1 MFTKKLLPVMIALA
15 LLLGAAA
22 QPYAVQAAQAKPT
35 LEIIE
40 VERDREVTVRG
51 EDFPRNTRFD
61 VYLYPLGFDPEPE
74 DRVDRFTT
82 GSTGVFETSFDI
94 PRKLEGYRR
103 LVLFMESRDGNYDIE
118 TWFFNRNTG
127 KSDRYTGT
135 PSFTILDVVKDR
147 EVTLRLRNLPPD
159 DRFEVLMDEIGTQ
172 AKDGIHVGWVSTG
185 FGGNRQVTFSI
196 PSALRGESRI
206 AVRIESPTSGYYYY
220 NWFYNRTDWY
230 GGGDADKDK
239 GGSGGKVAL
248 TVSVTEVVQDQ
259 RIEVLIGGLPQ
270 KSQFRVLMMAPG
282 SNWKDAVEVL
292 RTSSLNG
299 KVVRAP
305 LAVPASLRGQE
316 RLLVRVE
323 HISSGATATFEVRN
337 Q

>member
-1 MFTKKLLPVMIALA
+1 MFTKKLLPVLIALA

-22 QPYAVQAAQAKPT
+22 QPYAVLAAQAKPS

-40 VERDREVTVRG
+40 VVKDREVTVRG

-61 VYLYPLGFDPEPE
+61 VYLYPLGFDPTSA

-82 GSTGVFETSFDI
+82 GNTGTFEVSFDI

-103 LVLFMESRDGNYDIE
+103 IVIFMESRDGNYDVE

-127 KSDRYTGT
+127 KPSRYTGT

-147 EVTLRLRNLPPD
+147 EVTLSLRNLPPD
-159 DRFEVLMDEIGTQ
+159 DRFEVLMDEMGTQ
-172 AKDGIHVGWVSTG
+172 AKDGIHAGWVSTG
-185 FGGNRQVTFSI
+185 NGGNRQVTVTI
-196 PSALRGESRI
+196 PAALRGESRI

-220 NWFYNRTDWY
+220 SWFYNRSDWY
-230 GGGDADKDK
+230 GGGDTGK
-239 GGSGGKVAL
+239 GSSGGKVSL

-259 RIEVLIGGLPQ
+259 RIEVLISGLPQ

-292 RTSSLNG
+292 RTTSLSG

-305 LAVPASLRGQE
+305 LIIPSSLRGQE

-337 Q
+337 R